1 MVFGLERTYKDKKQ
15 PLLSKRGHYTAL
27 CGLIC
32 FVICLVYS
40 SSLIFGK
47 TGSNIL
53 VRNTKNAYVN
63 DDDNGF
69 YSGTTDSYKVPKG
82 NAVLKT
88 LGINTGAHYFSAAKE
103 RRMRN
108 RLKELE
114 DQVAVYTHL
123 LQDTKESK
131 EEEHKVLTKKAEQ
144 AQKEAAD
151 AKRLLH
157 ELSTQEALHSDSQ
170 AKERDSS
177 VLPPL
182 KIYVY
187 EMPEFYNK
195 EQSRINPDCRY
206 DYSTTWQTKY
216 TLEVYLHEQL
226 LKSKLRTTDPE
237 EANLFYVPLYISCFM
252 HARATNFFSANDM
265 VQKSL
270 HWVQQ
275 THPYWNR
282 TLGRDHVWT
291 FTHDIGA
298 CVAPFRT
305 MRHSIF
311 ITNTGELH
319 DRSRAMAYYTG
330 MYSPNY
336 QQEKRDMSL
345 PCYTPWKDIVAP
357 PMINDQSLID
367 SKGGSKEGHHK
378 RNVLASFRGTILTG
392 GTWSMYSRFIR
403 QKWKT
408 LYEGDDEIH
417 ITAVH
422 PREGMGS
429 REKATKYAK
438 TYRDD
443 FLNSKFCLCPPG
455 WATWTPRLYE
465 ALLLGCVPVVV
476 ADDNALPYSRTLDYS
491 KFSVHIAEKHAT
503 KLRTILKQAEKRI
516 DELRQGMKDVW
527 QNFVYNVPPKPGD
540 AFYNLMWELHFR
552 SKTLGVMQGY
562 VLQDP
567 WIGTMEKNL
576 KDGED
581 EDESDYVD

>member
-1 MVFGLERTYKDKKQ
+1 
-15 PLLSKRGHYTAL
+15 
-27 CGLIC
+27 
-32 FVICLVYS
+32 
-40 SSLIFGK
+40 
-47 TGSNIL
+47 
-53 VRNTKNAYVN
+53 
-63 DDDNGF
+63 
-69 YSGTTDSYKVPKG
+69 
-82 NAVLKT
+82 
-88 LGINTGAHYFSAAKE
+88 
-103 RRMRN
+103 
-108 RLKELE
+108 
-114 DQVAVYTHL
+114 
-123 LQDTKESK
+123 
-131 EEEHKVLTKKAEQ
+131 
-144 AQKEAAD
+144 
-151 AKRLLH
+151 
-157 ELSTQEALHSDSQ
+157 
-170 AKERDSS
+170 
-177 VLPPL
+177 
-182 KIYVY
+182 
-187 EMPEFYNK
+187 
-195 EQSRINPDCRY
+195 
-206 DYSTTWQTKY
+206 
-216 TLEVYLHEQL
+216 
-226 LKSKLRTTDPE
+226 
-237 EANLFYVPLYISCFM
+237 
-252 HARATNFFSANDM
+252 M

-438 TYRDD
+438 TYRED
-443 FLNSKFCLCPPG
+443 F
-455 WATWTPRLYE
+455 
-465 ALLLGCVPVVV
+465 
-476 ADDNALPYSRTLDYS
+476 
-491 KFSVHIAEKHAT
+491 
-503 KLRTILKQAEKRI
+503 
-516 DELRQGMKDVW
+516 
-527 QNFVYNVPPKPGD
+527 
-540 AFYNLMWELHFR
+540 
-552 SKTLGVMQGY
+552 
-562 VLQDP
+562 
-567 WIGTMEKNL
+567 
-576 KDGED
+576 
-581 EDESDYVD
+581 